1 MIVTAAELRAV
12 LDDAASEFRRID
24 GLDQGVT
31 YKADGS
37 PLTAADLG
45 IDRFLRHR
53 LASVAPEAGWLSEES
68 RSVSPLPPK
77 WTWVVD
83 PLDGTKEYAR
93 RIPECAVS
101 IGLVEGD
108 RIRAGAVMNPM
119 NGNGAAA
126 GTDGS
131 WLQWPSAAESVAPA
145 LRLGDAAASVSRTEI
160 EDGSAQPYLRLVG
173 HVRPVGSVANK
184 LMRTACGIDDLTF
197 SVQPKSI
204 WDVCGGIALLEARGM
219 VFSRLDG
226 QPNLFDAE
234 RTRVPMGF
242 AAGPPAMVDE
252 LIGELRAHMGASHEA
267 GR

>member
-1 MIVTAAELRAV
+1 MIVTADQLRTV
-12 LDDAASEFRRID
+12 LEAATLEFRRID
-24 GLDQGVT
+24 GLARDLT
-31 YKADGS
+31 FKPDGS

-45 IDRFLRHR
+45 VDLFLRHR
-53 LASVAPEAGWLSEES
+53 LASVAPEVGWLSEES
-68 RSVSPLPPK
+68 RSDSIPGHS

-108 RIRAGAVMNPM
+108 RIRAGAVINPM
-119 NGNGAAA
+119 EGAGAAA

-131 WLQWPSAAESVAPA
+131 WLQWPAAPRSMAPSV
-145 LRLGDAAASVSRTEI
+145 RLSDAAASVSRTEI
-160 EDGSAQPYLRLVG
+160 EDGSAQPYLGLVG
-173 HVRPVGSVANK
+173 QVRPVGSVANK

-204 WDVCGGIALLEARGM
+204 WDICGGIALLEARGM

-226 QPNLFDAE
+226 RPNLFDALQ
-234 RTRVPMGF
+234 TRMPRGF
-242 AAGPPAMVDE
+242 VAGPPKLVDE
-252 LIGELRAHMGASHEA
+252 LVRELRARMSAPQERA
-267 GR
+267 